1 MDITMKKLTERE
13 KRDLDQIEDALNSLK
28 YMIDDVKGL
37 IDDYR
42 DEIDDPKSN
51 ETLDLIA
58 EIKYN
63 YKETLKAILQ
73 KADLEKR
80 YWELTPYE
88 RDNIHTID

>member
-1 MDITMKKLTERE
+1 MDTMLKELEKRE
-13 KRDLDQIEDALNSLK
+13 KKDLDEIEDALNSLE
-28 YMIDDVKGL
+28 YMINDVKGL

-51 ETLDLIA
+51 ETLSLIA
-58 EIKYN
+58 EIKYY

-80 YWELTPYE
+80 YWDLTPYE
-88 RDNIHTID
+88 RDNLHTID